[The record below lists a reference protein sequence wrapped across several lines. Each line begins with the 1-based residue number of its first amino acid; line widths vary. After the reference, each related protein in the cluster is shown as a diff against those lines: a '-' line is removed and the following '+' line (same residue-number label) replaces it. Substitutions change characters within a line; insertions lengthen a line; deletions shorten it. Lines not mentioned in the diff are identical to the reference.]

1 MTPIASPSSNFGD
14 GQGGD
19 FPSQNAT
26 GEQKR
31 PGVAFVYI
39 HQILNEE
46 HVTYQFRN
54 PGMIPLQEFLMS
66 IPSRDVRGY
75 FPSGTLQSNP
85 PPEAKILQ
93 SNPP

>member
-19 FPSQNAT
+19 FPSQNAP
-26 GEQKR
+26 GEQNR
-31 PGVAFVYI
+31 PGVAFLYI

-66 IPSRDVRGY
+66 IPRWSPINLLRNPKRVLQY
-75 FPSGTLQSNP
+75 FV
-85 PPEAKILQ
+85 IR
-93 SNPP
+93 